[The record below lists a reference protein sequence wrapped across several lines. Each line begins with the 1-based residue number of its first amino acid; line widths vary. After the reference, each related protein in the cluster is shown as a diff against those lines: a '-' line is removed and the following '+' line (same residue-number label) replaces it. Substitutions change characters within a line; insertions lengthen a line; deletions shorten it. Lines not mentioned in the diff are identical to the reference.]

1 MNWPMHPLL
10 SLRPL
15 RTLRLGVR
23 PCLSSTGNGGELNGV
38 RILSPA
44 TVHLMSSN
52 HLASNLLTGELGI
65 GLQIMRPGFGYGYDC
80 AVIFNP
86 PQADLV
92 DGRGHSSG
100 MEPPARGSGSTRRMT
115 WFLWG

>member
-1 MNWPMHPLL
+1 MNCPMHPLL

-23 PCLSSTGNGGELNGV
+23 PFLSSTGNGGELNGV

-52 HLASNLLTGELGI
+52 HLASSILTGEFGF

-86 PQADLV
+86 PEADLV
-92 DGRGHSSG
+92 DGQGTLLL
-100 MEPPARGSGSTRRMT
+100 EWNRRHVV
-115 WFLWG
+115 LDRPGE